1 MNYGDQQR
9 SAKEHV
15 TQLAIKAKQLLMNK
29 VLTNHS
35 TDSLASK
42 TRGPGDLPWSACHFD
57 LPTVTEIVRISMT
70 AVLKGIL

>member
-1 MNYGDQQR
+1 
-9 SAKEHV
+9 
-15 TQLAIKAKQLLMNK
+15 MNK

>member
-15 TQLAIKAKQLLMNK
+15 TQLAIKAKQLLVNK

-35 TDSLASK
+35 TDSFASK
-42 TRGPGDLPWSACHFD
+42 TQGPGDLPWSARHFD